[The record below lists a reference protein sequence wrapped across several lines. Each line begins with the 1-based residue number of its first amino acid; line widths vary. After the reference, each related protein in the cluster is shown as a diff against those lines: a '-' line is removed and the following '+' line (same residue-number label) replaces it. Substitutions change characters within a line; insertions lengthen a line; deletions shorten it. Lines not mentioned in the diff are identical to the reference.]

1 MAIYAIPATRNG
13 RTRRW
18 LIAVLVPLMLI
29 ALYFCLSSTGRR
41 ADVNRM
47 LFIVS
52 FVVLVNLWGPF
63 RSQNVYEKIATASRV
78 NSVEVAS
85 DGIRMNWMTWTKF
98 IPRSE
103 VTRVEE
109 PPKGRGMYVRTRR
122 RFSWFLIP
130 RRTDH
135 YEEIKDELAAMGIP
149 IVQTSAPP
157 NGGILFVLLYCGS
170 LLCNILTQDRRI
182 LAINFAFALILGGA
196 GAILTKYWTE
206 DRRLRLKST
215 IGSFLP
221 VALSAVSLVF
231 PFGLK

>member
-1 MAIYAIPATRNG
+1 
-13 RTRRW
+13 
-18 LIAVLVPLMLI
+18 
-29 ALYFCLSSTGRR
+29 
-41 ADVNRM
+41 M